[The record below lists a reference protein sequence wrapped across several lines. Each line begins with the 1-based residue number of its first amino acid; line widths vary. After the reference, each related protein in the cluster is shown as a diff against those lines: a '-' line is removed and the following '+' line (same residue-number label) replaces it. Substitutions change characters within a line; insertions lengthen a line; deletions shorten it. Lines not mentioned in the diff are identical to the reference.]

1 MNTVPLWVT
10 IVGFVVPFLGLAG
23 SAVAFVVKLFRD
35 AKERRENRFFEMMQ
49 LIDGQGTIATKI
61 AAVYALRDFREH
73 REFLVRFCETQSEN
87 ITGGDTAVA
96 LLKSELKLTAE
107 AMK

>member
-10 IVGFVVPFLGLAG
+10 IGGFAVPLLGLAG

-35 AKERRENRFFEMMQ
+35 AKEAREQRFFALMQ
-49 LIDGQGTIATKI
+49 LIDGQGTIASKV
-61 AAVYALRDFREH
+61 AAVYALRKFTEH
-73 REFLVRFCETQSEN
+73 RDFIRRFCESQTEN
-87 ITGGDTAVA
+87 IAGSDTAA
-96 LLKSELKLTAE
+96 KILKDELSRTAE